1 MREKCPQAASYTDAM
16 TVKQALREWIDRMSD
31 EEAAELLAH
40 LEWEAADEDQLTA
53 EDIAAIQ
60 QSDEEYRRGEALDGR
75 ALLRELGL

>member
-1 MREKCPQAASYTDAM
+1 M

-40 LEWEAADEDQLTA
+40 LEWEATEEELTPEDL
-53 EDIAAIQ
+53 AAIR
-60 QSDEEYRRGEALDGR
+60 QSDEEYRRGEALDGK